1 MIEVLLSAAT
11 KLPNHLPLF
20 IKVLTALII
29 IVIAAQLFGRAIR
42 LIGQPAV
49 VGEMIAG
56 VVLGPTCFGYVWPE
70 GAGWAFPDEIKPV
83 LFIISNLGLS
93 FYMFLV
99 GCEIDLRLFNRT
111 TAKDATVLSLAALI
125 VPFAVAA
132 LTVAMFGSEIN
143 GMNIG
148 LTELSIFLGTAFA
161 ITAFPML
168 ARILQERKIVNTRIG
183 VLSLMTASIQ
193 DVATWILLAI
203 VTAMATTQNFN
214 GLPLMVG
221 GAIAL
226 VVFLFFVVRPL
237 LKPFAM
243 RVQSP
248 EDLSMGM
255 LAIVIILL
263 MTCALITDAL
273 GLYSVFG
280 GFLCGVAL
288 PREGQFIRA
297 IISRLRDITVLLLLP
312 VFFTFSGLNTDM
324 TLLAN
329 LTLLVPT
336 LVIIAFA
343 FASKYIPCTLSMK
356 FISGF
361 SWRESSAIGGL
372 INSRGLM
379 ELIVANIGLFYGLI
393 DISLFSILVLIAIT
407 TTLGA
412 LPIYNLSMG
421 KDQPVPERIE
431 EPSPEEETM
440 ILDR

>member
-1 MIEVLLSAAT
+1 MTSLSILFQSPPAQIT
-11 KLPNHLPLF
+11 NHLPLF
-20 IKVLTALII
+20 IKVIVALII
-29 IVIAAQLFGRAIR
+29 IVAAAQLFGRAIR

-56 VVLGPTCFGYVWPE
+56 VFLGPTCFGYFLPE
-70 GAGWAFPDEIKPV
+70 LAAETFPSEVKPI
-83 LFIISNLGLS
+83 LFVISNLGLS

-99 GCEIDLRLFNRT
+99 GCEVDLKLFNRT
-111 TAKDATVLSLAALI
+111 TAKDASVLSLAALI
-125 VPFAVAA
+125 VPFAFAA
-132 LTVAMFGSEIN
+132 LTVSMFGDDIN
-143 GMNIG
+143 AMK
-148 LTELSIFLGTAFA
+148 LDFASLSIFLGTAFA

-168 ARILQERKIVNTRIG
+168 ARILQERGIVNTRIG

-193 DVATWILLAI
+193 DVITWILLAF
-203 VTAMATTQNFN
+203 VTAMASTRDYSK
-214 GLPLMVG
+214 LPFTVG
-221 GAIAL
+221 GAIVL
-226 VVFLFFVVRPL
+226 VLILFFVMRPL
-237 LKPFAM
+237 LTPLAR
-243 RVQSP
+243 RVLHT
-248 EDLSMGM
+248 EDLSSGT

-263 MTCALITDAL
+263 LTCALVTDKL
-273 GLYSVFG
+273 DLYSVFG

-288 PREGQFIRA
+288 PREGQFIKA
-297 IISRLRDITVLLLLP
+297 IIGRLRDITVLLLLP

-324 TLLAN
+324 TLLGN
-329 LTLLVPT
+329 LSLLVPT
-336 LVIIAFA
+336 IVIVAFA

-412 LPIYNLSMG
+412 LPIYNMSMG
-421 KDQPVPERIE
+421 KDKPKKTEKLEGIGE
-431 EPSPEEETM
+431 
-440 ILDR
+440 